1 MPTTEQDEPK
11 GEPRPGRE
19 KPERRGKRDAAIGR
33 RVIHTLG
40 RPDDLHEVRVRPLW
54 GDLYRVNVLTGPDAF
69 SATIAHSYF
78 VEADAEGNIVRS
90 TPAIVRHYHTPAG
103 A

>member
-11 GEPRPGRE
+11 GGP
-19 KPERRGKRDAAIGR
+19 RRGHEKQEQREKRDAAIGR

-40 RPDDLHEVRVRPLW
+40 RPGDLHEVRVRPLW
-54 GDLYRVNVLTGPDAF
+54 GDHYRVNVLTGPDAF
-69 SATIAHSYF
+69 SATITHSYF
-78 VEADAEGNIVRS
+78 VEADAEGNILRS
-90 TPAIVRHYHTPAG
+90 TPAIVRHYPSPAG